1 MAGSNIILV
10 PELKYKAGL
19 QPMMEKMAEK
29 LQVANFFIFTTFDSC
44 FESKVQDF
52 KRESNY
58 FELIKPKDLRDYSN
72 YKQ

>member
-29 LQVANFFIFTTFDSC
+29 L
-44 FESKVQDF
+44 
-52 KRESNY
+52 
-58 FELIKPKDLRDYSN
+58 
-72 YKQ
+72 